1 VPTRHTDS
9 TVARYGEWALVTGS
23 TAGIG
28 REFASQL
35 AATGINLALLARDA
49 GALEVQCRELAASGG
64 IETRAIPCDLADP
77 GYLSLIAAATGD
89 LAIALLVNNAGAPSY
104 HGRFLQR
111 SAQELEDC
119 VRLNTLVQ
127 LRLIQHFAQRM
138 AAAGRGAII
147 QVSSIAGHMALP
159 FMAEYSASKAYQLTL
174 GEALH
179 YELKDHNIDFLT
191 LSPGAT
197 RTRRLNFGM
206 APERVVASALAAL
219 GRQPGVIPGWRNRW
233 SAFQHRHLKSRR
245 ASIESM
251 GRFQRG
257 QLRPETV

>member
-1 VPTRHTDS
+1 MMHSDNGLPGYDD
-9 TVARYGEWALVTGS
+9 WALITGS

-35 AATGINLALLARDA
+35 AAVGFNVALLARDA
-49 GALEVQCRELAASGG
+49 VHLEAQCRELASTWG
-64 IETRAIPCDLADP
+64 IQTRAISCDLGDAH
-77 GYLSLIAAATGD
+77 YLSVIAAATDGI
-89 LAIALLVNNAGAPSY
+89 AISLLVNNAGAESY
-104 HGRFLQR
+104 HGRFLDR

-119 VRLNTLVQ
+119 LRLNTLVQ
-127 LRLIQHFAQRM
+127 LQLIQQFAKRM

-147 QVSSIAGHMALP
+147 QVSSVAGHMSLP

-197 RTRRLNFGM
+197 KSRRISYGM
-206 APERVVASALAAL
+206 EPAHVVRAALAAL
-219 GRQPGVIPGWRNRW
+219 GRRPCVIPGWRNRW
-233 SAFQHRHLKSRR
+233 SAFRHRHLKSRR
-245 ASIESM
+245 SAVKSM
-251 GRFQRG
+251 GEFQRA
-257 QLRPETV
+257 QLRPESP